1 MKSRKKTTNG
11 QKSIIILLAL
21 AVILLVGSALGSTSA
36 ALSYYSD
43 NYTANLAVSNIDVAL
58 VENGVEAPE
67 KLLSHMGEDKIM
79 LGKKY
84 KEELTVK
91 NTGTID
97 QYVRVSI
104 AKSWMKEVEI
114 DGKMEKVKY
123 TSLSPNLIDL
133 NLTGNGWIEDKNAST
148 EERTVLY
155 YSGILAGGE
164 EAPIFADTI
173 RIDGSVATQATKE
186 TVKSENGYTT
196 ITTTYKYDGVT
207 FNLEAQVDAV
217 QTHNAQDA
225 IKSAWGVDVK
235 VSPDGTLSL

>member
-43 NYTANLAVSNIDVAL
+43 NYTANLAVSEIGVAL

-91 NTGTID
+91 NTGEID

-104 AKSWMKEVEI
+104 AKSWIK
-114 DGKMEKVKY
+114 DGKKV
-123 TSLSPNLIDL
+123 TSLSPKLIDL
-133 NLTGNGWIEDKNAST
+133 NLTGNGWIEDENAST

-155 YSGILAGGE
+155 YSGILASGA

>member
-43 NYTANLAVSNIDVAL
+43 NYTANLAVSEIGVAL
-58 VENGVEAPE
+58 VENGNETSE
-67 KLLSHMGEDKIM
+67 KLLANMVGENEKIQ

-84 KEELTVK
+84 PEELTVR
-91 NTGTID
+91 NTGEID

-104 AKSWMKEVEI
+104 VKSWMK
-114 DGKMEKVKY
+114 DGKKV
-123 TSLSPNLIDL
+123 TSLSPDLIDL

-155 YSGILAGGE
+155 YSGILAGGA
-164 EAPIFADTI
+164 EAPVFADTI

>member
-43 NYTANLAVSNIDVAL
+43 NYTANLAVSEIGVAL
-58 VENGVEAPE
+58 VENGNETSE
-67 KLLSHMGEDKIM
+67 KLLANMVGENEKIQ

-84 KEELTVK
+84 PEELTVR
-91 NTGTID
+91 NTGEID

-104 AKSWMKEVEI
+104 VKSWMK
-114 DGKMEKVKY
+114 DGKKV
-123 TSLSPNLIDL
+123 TSLSPDLIDL

-155 YSGILAGGE
+155 YLGILAGGA

>member
-1 MKSRKKTTNG
+1 MKHRKKTSRG

-36 ALSYYSD
+36 ALSYYSE
-43 NYTANLAVSNIDVAL
+43 NYTANLSVSEIGVEL
-58 VENGVEAPE
+58 VENGNGNPD
-67 KLLSHMGEDKIM
+67 KLLSQMVGENEKVV
-79 LGKKY
+79 LGRKY

-91 NTGTID
+91 NTGQID

-104 AKSWMKEVEI
+104 VKSWMKN
-114 DGKMEKVKY
+114 GEKV
-123 TSLSPNLIDL
+123 TSLSPELIQL

-155 YSGILAGGE
+155 YSGILASGDS
-164 EAPIFADTI
+164 APVFADTI
-173 RIDGSVATQATKE
+173 SIDGSVASKASKE

-196 ITTTYKYDGVT
+196 VKTTYKYDGVE

-235 VSPDGTLSL
+235 ISPDGTLSL

>member
-1 MKSRKKTTNG
+1 MKSRKKATNG

-43 NYTANLAVSNIDVAL
+43 NYTANLAVSEIGVAL
-58 VENGVEAPE
+58 VENGNETSE
-67 KLLSHMGEDKIM
+67 KLLANMVGENEKIQ

-84 KEELTVK
+84 PEELTVR
-91 NTGTID
+91 NTGEID

-104 AKSWMKEVEI
+104 VKSWMK
-114 DGKMEKVKY
+114 DGKKV
-123 TSLSPNLIDL
+123 TSLSPDLIDL

-155 YSGILAGGE
+155 YSGILAGGA
-164 EAPIFADTI
+164 EAPVFADTI

>member
-1 MKSRKKTTNG
+1 M
-11 QKSIIILLAL
+11 
-21 AVILLVGSALGSTSA
+21 VG
-36 ALSYYSD
+36 
-43 NYTANLAVSNIDVAL
+43 
-58 VENGVEAPE
+58 ENE
-67 KLLSHMGEDKIM
+67 KIQ

-84 KEELTVK
+84 PEELTVR
-91 NTGTID
+91 NTGEID

-104 AKSWMKEVEI
+104 VKSWMK
-114 DGKMEKVKY
+114 DGKKV
-123 TSLSPNLIDL
+123 TSLSPDLIDL

-155 YSGILAGGE
+155 YSGILAGGA

>member
-43 NYTANLAVSNIDVAL
+43 NYTANLAVSEIGVAL
-58 VENGVEAPE
+58 VENGNETSE
-67 KLLSHMGEDKIM
+67 KLLANMVGENEKIQ

-84 KEELTVK
+84 PEELTVR
-91 NTGTID
+91 NTGEID

-104 AKSWMKEVEI
+104 VKSWMK
-114 DGKMEKVKY
+114 DGKKV
-123 TSLSPNLIDL
+123 TSLSPDLIDL

-155 YSGILAGGE
+155 YSGILAGGA

-196 ITTTYKYDGVT
+196 ITTTYIGQAACHYRK
-207 FNLEAQVDAV
+207 
-217 QTHNAQDA
+217 
-225 IKSAWGVDVK
+225 
-235 VSPDGTLSL
+235 LSGPES

>member
-43 NYTANLAVSNIDVAL
+43 NYTANLAVSEIGVAL
-58 VENGVEAPE
+58 VENGNETSE
-67 KLLSHMGEDKIM
+67 KLLANMVGENEKIQ

-84 KEELTVK
+84 PEELTVR
-91 NTGTID
+91 NTGEID

-104 AKSWMKEVEI
+104 VKSWMK
-114 DGKMEKVKY
+114 DGKKV
-123 TSLSPNLIDL
+123 TSLSPDLIDL

>member
-43 NYTANLAVSNIDVAL
+43 NYTANLAVSEIGVAL
-58 VENGVEAPE
+58 VENGNETSE
-67 KLLSHMGEDKIM
+67 KLLANMVGENEKIQ

-84 KEELTVK
+84 PEELTVR
-91 NTGTID
+91 NTGEID

-104 AKSWMKEVEI
+104 VKSWMK
-114 DGKMEKVKY
+114 DGKKV
-123 TSLSPNLIDL
+123 TSLSPDLIDL

-155 YSGILAGGE
+155 YSGILAGGA

>member
-43 NYTANLAVSNIDVAL
+43 NYTANLAVSEIGVAL
-58 VENGVEAPE
+58 VENGNETSE
-67 KLLSHMGEDKIM
+67 KLLANMVGENEKIQ

-84 KEELTVK
+84 PEELTVR
-91 NTGTID
+91 NTGEID

-104 AKSWMKEVEI
+104 VKSWMK
-114 DGKMEKVKY
+114 DGKKV
-123 TSLSPNLIDL
+123 TSLSPDLIDL

-155 YSGILAGGE
+155 YSGILAGGAE
-164 EAPIFADTI
+164 GPIFADTI

>member
-43 NYTANLAVSNIDVAL
+43 NYTANLAVSEIGVAL
-58 VENGVEAPE
+58 VENGNETSE
-67 KLLSHMGEDKIM
+67 KLLANMVGENEKIQ

-84 KEELTVK
+84 PEELTVR
-91 NTGTID
+91 NTGEID

-104 AKSWMKEVEI
+104 VKSWMK
-114 DGKMEKVKY
+114 DGKKV

-155 YSGILAGGE
+155 YSGILAGGA